1 MGIQTNTYN
10 HHMNTSIHTN
20 IIQKGSIRLWMKSNE
35 KKNDIHPASPGC
47 RPGTYP
53 QNDEEEEAEEEL
65 PSKQTSRS
73 RQSVTLPEPATVV
86 VVICE
91 PRGLSNPI
99 TMGSKTIKA

>member
-1 MGIQTNTYN
+1 
-10 HHMNTSIHTN
+10 
-20 IIQKGSIRLWMKSNE
+20 MKSNE

-53 QNDEEEEAEEEL
+53 QIDEEEEAEEEL
-65 PSKQTSRS
+65 QSKQASLS
-73 RQSVTLPEPATVV
+73 RQDIALPVPATVV

-99 TMGSKTIKA
+99 IMGSKTIKA